1 MHRRWFEKF
10 LPKEGVN
17 YKNRS
22 DDLHGIA
29 ISGPNSRK
37 LLSRISRDDVSTKAL
52 KFRDTRETFIGG
64 VPAILNRI
72 SFSGELGYEIY
83 VAPQFQLKLF
93 EEIEANGKDLG
104 LKLYG
109 SRALMSLRLEKNWGV
124 WTMDF
129 RPDFT
134 AVESGLDTFIN
145 WDKNFIGKESTLIE
159 KKQGPKKK
167 LVTMTVET
175 ENIDVTNDE
184 AILKDK
190 KCVGYIT
197 SGGYAHHIKKSM
209 ALGYVPIE
217 LSKHNT
223 TLDVEI
229 NGKIYLAHVTDRPLY
244 DANGDLNRDGLMTTK
259 EDHGEEIPLNH
270 DEVYFKGVE
279 VQLQQERPMVKGSN
293 WDEDTSSGDYPNNYH
308 FYLPRMCNHC
318 TKPSCLEACP
328 VRAIYKREVDGVVL
342 IDQDKCQ
349 GIRECNKA
357 CPYDKIYFNYVTG
370 KSQKCIFCFP
380 RLEEGVAPA
389 CARQCPGR
397 LRFVGFLEDEN
408 GPIHE
413 LVYQW
418 KVALPLHPEYGTEPN
433 VFYVPPMLPP
443 TFDDSGEFSDEP
455 RVPTEYLRSLFGE
468 EVDEALITLQ
478 FEMERKQEGKES
490 RLMDILIAK
499 EWKSLFNIPNV
510 KIY

>member
-1 MHRRWFEKF
+1 M
-10 LPKEGVN
+10 GQV
-17 YKNRS
+17 S
-22 DDLHGIA
+22 MVIDL
-29 ISGPNSRK
+29 NK
-37 LLSRISRDDVSTKAL
+37 C
-52 KFRDTRETFIGG
+52 IGCQTCTT
-64 VPAILNRI
+64 AC
-72 SFSGELGYEIY
+72 
-83 VAPQFQLKLF
+83 K
-93 EEIEANGKDLG
+93 
-104 LKLYG
+104 
-109 SRALMSLRLEKNWGV
+109 SL
-124 WTMDF
+124 WTDEPGQEYM
-129 RPDFT
+129 
-134 AVESGLDTFIN
+134 LWN
-145 WDKNFIGKESTLIE
+145 N
-159 KKQGPKKK
+159 
-167 LVTMTVET
+167 VET
-175 ENIDVTNDE
+175 
-184 AILKDK
+184 KPGP
-190 KCVGYIT
+190 GYPRYWEE
-197 SGGYAHHIKKSM
+197 GG
-209 ALGYVPIE
+209 G
-217 LSKHNT
+217 
-223 TLDVEI
+223 
-229 NGKIYLAHVTDRPLY
+229 GF
-244 DANGDLNRDGLMTTK
+244 DANGNLNRDGVMTTK

-279 VQLQQERPMVKGSN
+279 VQLQQERPMGKGSN

-328 VRAIYKREVDGVVL
+328 VRAIYKREEDGVVL

-443 TFDDSGEFSDEP
+443 TFDESGEFSDAVASMASRAAPPSLSPSFSSVARRQSGP
-455 RVPTEYLRSLFGE
+455 RCLC
-468 EVDEALITLQ
+468 TLSA
-478 FEMERKQEGKES
+478 R
-490 RLMDILIAK
+490 
-499 EWKSLFNIPNV
+499 
-510 KIY
+510 